1 MTTVKDYDLFN
12 RLARTLNYSHGTTG
26 PGTARQSS
34 QKANLVLKNEE
45 IIQAKYQS
53 IVSFTS
59 DKYLDSLMQK
69 FRGEGMSLIKAALEK
84 AVSDHEKQ
92 FEGKTLSFE
101 INMDT
106 SHDDVEYIHF
116 NMHNPVRRAMYR
128 LSCLI
133 EVTEKDG

>member
-12 RLARTLNYSHGTTG
+12 RLSRTMNSSHGTTG

-34 QKANLVLKNEE
+34 QKAILVLKNEE
-45 IIQAKYQS
+45 ILQARYQS

-59 DKYLDSLMQK
+59 DRLLDSLMQK
-69 FRGEGMSLIKAALEK
+69 FRGEGISLIKAALEK
-84 AVSDHEKQ
+84 ASSDHEKQ

-106 SHDDVEYIHF
+106 SHDDVEYISY
-116 NMHNPVRRAMYR
+116 NIYNPVRRAMFR
-128 LSCLI
+128 LSCLV